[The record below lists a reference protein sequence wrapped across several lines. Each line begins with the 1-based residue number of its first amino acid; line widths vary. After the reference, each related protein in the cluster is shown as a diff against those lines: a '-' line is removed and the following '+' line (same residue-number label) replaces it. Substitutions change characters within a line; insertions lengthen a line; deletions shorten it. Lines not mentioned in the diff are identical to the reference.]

1 MTKSESVPK
10 RYVSKDF
17 RALAVLAL
25 FDVVRKII
33 DQLRGEEGGHECQG
47 KLDEMHKNLHFN
59 TVETGGK
66 VPFVPEENYFICG

>member
-33 DQLRGEEGGHECQG
+33 DQLRAEEEGGEGRGQ
-47 KLDEMHKNLHFN
+47 DHK
-59 TVETGGK
+59 
-66 VPFVPEENYFICG
+66 CR